1 MKIFHAVRIKLFE
14 AVILVISLSTN
25 QVRNKSL
32 VTSSG
37 GGDMTNQLET
47 YLRKYGYLDGNQ
59 GNNQTS
65 FKSALR

>member
-14 AVILVISLSTN
+14 AVILVISLSSS

-32 VTSSG
+32 VTSIG
-37 GGDMTNQLET
+37 DGDMTNQLET
-47 YLRKYGYLDGNQ
+47 YLRRYGYLNTKQ
-59 GNNQTS
+59 VKNQTS